1 MIFPNMNFNNHFLD
15 NKKFSIFKDR
25 FSGLIS
31 VPHPYNSY
39 SDQGIEYYHNKTGQ
53 RCDNFSKETAQENF
67 LFAGCSY
74 TYGSGL
80 PYEHT
85 WGYKLNKDLG
95 GEHFYNVSAPAR
107 NFQVIINDIYTY
119 IRLFGKPKAI
129 FLLLPDL
136 KREHVVRFET
146 NPELGDYYELYPA
159 VSMSFNVKD
168 SWDRPANKKNL
179 NLKKDHQ
186 YLNMEKVYYDFYNT
200 MSQLEDYLESLEVPL
215 LWTTWDEWFQKS
227 LAGEKIFKN
236 YFELDSL
243 EEYVEKNIYPPAEL
257 GKNRKYWLIAADKP
271 YPHPGIMEQQFYASQ
286 FFKKFDE
293 IKKI

>member
-1 MIFPNMNFNNHFLD
+1 MIFPDMRFNKHFLS

-25 FSGLIS
+25 FSGFQ
-31 VPHPYNSY
+31 VPEPFNSY
-39 SDQGIEYYHNKTGQ
+39 IDQGIKYSHNKNAR
-53 RCDNFSKETAQENF
+53 RCDDFSKETAQENF

-80 PYEHT
+80 PYQHT
-85 WGYKLNKDLG
+85 WAYKLNKDLN
-95 GEHFYNVSAPAR
+95 GENFYNVGMPAR

-136 KREHVVRFET
+136 KREHVVKLERNDEY
-146 NPELGDYYELYPA
+146 GDYYEIKPT
-159 VSMSFNVKD
+159 VSMSFNL
-168 SWDRPANKKNL
+168 KNPE
-179 NLKKDHQ
+179 NQSSNKKDHQ

-200 MSQLEDYLESLEVPL
+200 MSQLEDYLESLKIPF

-227 LAGEKIFKN
+227 LAEEKIFKN
-236 YFELDSL
+236 YFELDSF

-271 YPHPGIMEQQFYASQ
+271 YPHPGIMEQQFYSSQ

-293 IKKI
+293 IKKV

>member
-1 MIFPNMNFNNHFLD
+1 MIFPTMGLNKSFLS
-15 NKKFSIFKDR
+15 NKKFTIFKDN
-25 FSGLIS
+25 FSS
-31 VPHPYNSY
+31 FYVHEPYNCST
-39 SDQGIEYYHNKTGQ
+39 DQGIEYCHNISGR

-74 TYGSGL
+74 TYGTGL
-80 PYEHT
+80 PYQHT
-85 WGYKLNKDLG
+85 WAYKLNKDLN
-95 GEHFYNVSAPAR
+95 GENFYNVGMPAR

-119 IRLFGKPKAI
+119 IRLFGKPKTI

-136 KREHVVRFET
+136 KRDHVVRLET
-146 NPELGDYYELYPA
+146 NLEQGDYYEVYPI
-159 VSMSFNVKD
+159 VSMSFNSKD
-168 SWDRPANKKNL
+168 PENQSSN
-179 NLKKDHQ
+179 KKDHQ

-200 MSQLEDYLESLEVPL
+200 MSQLEDYLESLKIPF
-215 LWTTWDEWFQKS
+215 LWTTWDELFQKS

-293 IKKI
+293 IKKV

>member
-1 MIFPNMNFNNHFLD
+1 MIFPNMGLNKHFLS
-15 NKKFSIFKDR
+15 NKKFSILKDN
-25 FSGLIS
+25 FSS
-31 VPHPYNSY
+31 FYVPEPFNSY
-39 SDQGIEYYHNKTGQ
+39 TDQGIEYYHNRDGR

-74 TYGSGL
+74 TYGTGL
-80 PYEHT
+80 PYQHT
-85 WGYKLNKDLG
+85 WAYKLNKDLN
-95 GEHFYNVSAPAR
+95 GENFYNVGMPAR

-119 IRLFGKPKAI
+119 IRLFGKPKTI

-136 KREHVVRFET
+136 KRDHVVRLET
-146 NPELGDYYELYPA
+146 NLEQGDYYEVYPI
-159 VSMSFNVKD
+159 VSMSFNSKD
-168 SWDRPANKKNL
+168 PEKESYN
-179 NLKKDHQ
+179 KKDHK

-200 MSQLEDYLESLEVPL
+200 MSQLEDYLESLEIPF
-215 LWTTWDEWFQKS
+215 LWTTWDQWFQKS

-243 EEYVEKNIYPPAEL
+243 EEYVEKNIYPPEEL

-271 YPHPGIMEQQFYASQ
+271 YPHPGIMEQYFYSSQ

-293 IKKI
+293 IKRA